1 MDQRPKIELEDLL
14 KLKRHEKPDSGF
26 WNEFDTGLRRKSL
39 EALAKKPD
47 GFFRSLW
54 AHKWMQQV
62 GVAAALAMCGV
73 PAYFGVHSY
82 YASSEVKPDLGE
94 STLPV
99 MVASVEVPVVDFAT
113 IERNT
118 RELESRKRASAS
130 VDFVVD
136 SYAVDPFGRR
146 LMNNQGVA
154 DSGFERNANRIYV
167 HDLVKALPR
176 DSAVLPVSLSY

>member
-14 KLKRHEKPDSGF
+14 KLKRHEKPESEF

-39 EALAKKPD
+39 EALANKPQ

-62 GVAAALAMCGV
+62 GVAAAFAICGV
-73 PAYFGVHSY
+73 PAYFGVHTY
-82 YASSEVKPDLGE
+82 YASSDVKPETDN
-94 STLPV
+94 STVPV
-99 MVASVEVPVVDFAT
+99 MVASIAEPTVDFAA

-118 RELESRKRASAS
+118 RELESRKRASGR

-136 SYAVDPFGRR
+136 SYAVDPSGRR

-154 DSGFERNANRIYV
+154 DSGFERNSNRTYV

-176 DSAVLPVSLSY
+176 ESAVLPVSLSY